1 MASGHRVRVAEL
13 QKGTLRTAR
22 PSLLARRLAFFIII
36 IGPAPERR
44 STMGVDRYAHMR
56 GASSMRRCVLPVPSL
71 SAALPACMLQVA
83 GSGIRGF
90 RDGPSTANP
99 RLALATAS
107 TLKYATGELWLT
119 L

>member
-22 PSLLARRLAFFIII
+22 PSLLARRLAFFKT
-36 IGPAPERR
+36 IGPAPERC
-44 STMGVDRYAHMR
+44 STMGAGRHAHMR

-90 RDGPSTANP
+90 RDGPSAAHP
-99 RLALATAS
+99 RLALLTAS
-107 TLKYATGELWLT
+107 TLKHHR
-119 L
+119 